1 MVVNAVRNIPWFTY
15 FPDNYR
21 WSFIVSIGLMRV
33 AGGGADPAEI
43 FEVCRNLEKNPGSD
57 AHWFEEWAR
66 MGDRLRAM
74 GMAAVRRGRNLTAA
88 GHFCR
93 SATYHQMADR
103 FRFPKDKVSQGVY
116 RKSIDSFKRYVR
128 LNDRPKTEIVEIP
141 YEGGKSLPGY
151 FVHAEN
157 TRKSKP
163 PVVVLYTG
171 FDGTKESPMIISAME
186 LARRGMSVVVPDTP
200 GVGEAIRFR
209 KIYLRHDYE
218 VAGSAILDWL
228 EKRRRRE
235 REARRHYGVESGGVL
250 RAQNRRHGAPLQG
263 VRRPR
268 RNLGLP
274 RDLEKAHRRGVQD
287 SASLAGQ
294 SPGMEFQR
302 QDGGR
307 GPGEARRLPPRRRG
321 AEDEVPLPAGARGRR
336 SANTARG
343 REIALQGGGFQG
355 QDAPGL
361 PGDRRRLPAL
371 PHGLHCARR
380 GATWRT
386 GWPKNWARKSCFV

>member
-1 MVVNAVRNIPWFTY
+1 
-15 FPDNYR
+15 
-21 WSFIVSIGLMRV
+21 
-33 AGGGADPAEI
+33 
-43 FEVCRNLEKNPGSD
+43 
-57 AHWFEEWAR
+57 

-74 GMAAVRRGRNLTAA
+74 GMAAVRRGHKLTAA
-88 GHFCR
+88 GLFCR

-151 FVHAEN
+151 FIHAEN
-157 TRKSKP
+157 TGKSKP

-171 FDGTKESPMIISAME
+171 FDGTKESPVIISAME

-228 EKRRRRE
+228 EKRKRCE
-235 REARRHYGVESGGVL
+235 REARRHHGVEPGGIL

-268 RNLGLP
+268 RDLGLP
-274 RDLEKAHRRGVQD
+274 RHLEKAHRRGVQD
-287 SASLAGQ
+287 SASLSGQ
-294 SPGMEFQR
+294 SPGVEFQR

-307 GPGEARRLPPRRRG
+307 GLGEARRFPPRRRG
-321 AEDEVPLPAGARGRR
+321 AEDEVPLPAGARGGR
-336 SANTARG
+336 SANSACG
-343 REIALQGGGFQG
+343 CEIALQGVGFEG
-355 QDAPGL
+355 QDAQGL
-361 PGDRRRLPAL
+361 QGRPMAAPSI
-371 PHGLHCARR
+371 
-380 GATWRT
+380 ATWTTLRPSW
-386 GWPKNWARKSCFV
+386 GYMADWMAEKLGA